1 MVKPGPIRL
10 ASDEGLIHSTVHV
23 LYNVRVHPCDL
34 LLNLSLYV
42 IKLYFNKYTNYNKV
56 LKTRKDVVILM
67 CVKCGHSSTKLNKN
81 Q

>member
-23 LYNVRVHPCDL
+23 LYNVHPCDL

-56 LKTRKDVVILM
+56 LITRKDVVILM
-67 CVKCGHSSTKLNKN
+67 CVKCTVSTLPLN
-81 Q
+81 